1 MFQSCRRGDL
11 EQVIYL
17 TEQKEVDLNIRD
29 KWDSTPLYYACL
41 CGHLE
46 LVKFLL
52 GKGVICDASTFDG
65 ERCVYGALTNQIR
78 KLLLE
83 HKMLT
88 PTTMRR
94 EAYTEFLRRLLAN
107 DQFKDIVFHIDGESV
122 SAHKSILSARSSFLK
137 QQIEERWQGR
147 KEVNLSRR
155 LVSLPAFKNLMEW
168 LYTGQV
174 KVEVR
179 DLVELS
185 KLAKY
190 CKLNLLGEELEKA
203 FNKADEFV
211 LTKRGA
217 RISVLHLDSPLSQ
230 SEVQA
235 DLGVLATQALPGEF
249 RPWEGGMELPGL
261 PAVEPMF
268 VDLVF
273 TIGEYKFFCH
283 RPVFLARSE
292 YFQALLEDHFN
303 EAHED
308 HQIHGPTINISQVS
322 PAVFGCIVSFV
333 YTNDCNIS
341 EELVSELLHT
351 ADMFLLPGLKKLC
364 GKWLAKLIDLENV
377 LDILRTARLFNLA
390 RLEDLC
396 TEFIAQNI
404 EMLWEDDDLRRL
416 VESDANEVVARQET
430 DSIAIIDD
438 IRSHISAGVK
448 SLSDIEEAEC
458 RMMVVERLL
467 AEMGLFA

>member
-11 EQVIYL
+11 EQVTYL
-17 TEQKEVDLNIRD
+17 VQQKEVELNIRD
-29 KWDSTPLYYACL
+29 RWDSTPLYYACL

-52 GKGVICDASTFDG
+52 SRGAVCDASTFDG
-65 ERCVYGALTNQIR
+65 ERCVYGALTNEIR
-78 KLLLE
+78 KLLLD

-107 DQFKDIVFHIDGESV
+107 PQYKDITFYIKGEAI
-122 SAHKSILSARSSFLK
+122 SAHKCILSARSSFLK
-137 QQIEERWQGR
+137 QQFEERWRGR
-147 KEVNLSRR
+147 NVVTLSSR
-155 LVSLPAFKNLMEW
+155 LVSLPAFRNLLEW

-174 KVEVR
+174 KVEVK
-179 DLVELS
+179 DLTEFS
-185 KLAKY
+185 KLVKY
-190 CKLNLLGEELEKA
+190 CQLSLLQEELDKA
-203 FNKADEFV
+203 FTKADQYV
-211 LTKRGA
+211 LSKRGA
-217 RISVLHLDSPLSQ
+217 RISVLHLDSALSQ

-249 RPWEGGMELPGL
+249 RPWECGVELPGL
-261 PAVEPMF
+261 PAVQQQF

-273 TIGEYKFFCH
+273 MVEQFKFFCH

-303 EAHED
+303 EAEED
-308 HQIHGPTINISQVS
+308 EEFHLPVVHIHQVS
-322 PAVFGCIVSFV
+322 PAVFSCIVSFV
-333 YTNDCNIS
+333 YTNECNIS
-341 EELVSELLHT
+341 EDLISELLHT

-364 GKWLAKLIDLENV
+364 GKWMAKLIDLENV
-377 LDILRTARLFNLA
+377 LDIVRTARLFGLA

-396 TEFIAQNI
+396 TEYIAQNI
-404 EMLWEDDDLRRL
+404 ELLWEDPELRSL
-416 VESDANEVVARQET
+416 VESDAADVVARQET
-430 DSIAIIDD
+430 DTIHIIDD

-448 SLSDIEEAEC
+448 TLSDREDAEC

-467 AEMGLFA
+467 AELGLAA